1 MKKIM
6 CLRKSG
12 RTQAEKLQEEFR
24 KITVVSI
31 RSEDKTHE

>member
-12 RTQAEKLQEEFR
+12 RTHAEKLQEEFR
-24 KITVVSI
+24 KIIVQ
-31 RSEDKTHE
+31 EKQ